1 MIEPQSNQNFESKF
15 ESYLLSSFKKI
26 PLQLQ
31 WRAFIIGLLFYIIYF
46 LIALFSGQFSI
57 ALWSRMQLVQIS
69 FSICII
75 VSFYLWEKFQLEF
88 TELIKGLEKIIDDSE
103 KYKELVDSTVVRF
116 KSPRSF
122 LFPIPLMI
130 ISGGYFYFGIYP
142 RLPDNFFPI
151 PALFHY
157 LALLF
162 SLFMLYLLGSKGFW
176 YLYTIAQL
184 YKDVS
189 QKSTV
194 PFFVLL
200 KQPFKKFCDFPFYIS
215 LYLFIIEVTVLPILV
230 YIIYFYNIK
239 IGGDLMILG
248 TLGLLLAVSFII
260 YLFFLMNS
268 SIRTSILKSKE
279 GRLVEVIS
287 QLEDCEKEIYEIK
300 KSELMTDK
308 INDLERLLS
317 YHAYLDRV
325 RREVKDVPEK
335 PSKFVRISELLVSI
349 LPTSLLVQNVKP
361 AIELIISWFSK

>member
-1 MIEPQSNQNFESKF
+1 MIEPQSNQNVESKF

-116 KSPRSF
+116 KSPRAL
-122 LFPIPLMI
+122 LFPIPLMV
-130 ISGGYFYFGIYP
+130 ISVGYFYFGIYP
-142 RLPDNFFPI
+142 RLPDNFFPTT
-151 PALFHY
+151 ALFHY

-176 YLYTIAQL
+176 YLYTVAQL

-189 QKSTV
+189 QKSTA

-200 KQPFKKFCDFPFYIS
+200 KPPFKKFCDFPFYVS

-230 YIIYFYNIK
+230 YIT
-239 IGGDLMILG
+239 
-248 TLGLLLAVSFII
+248 TL
-260 YLFFLMNS
+260 
-268 SIRTSILKSKE
+268 K
-279 GRLVEVIS
+279 LVGI
-287 QLEDCEKEIYEIK
+287 
-300 KSELMTDK
+300 
-308 INDLERLLS
+308 
-317 YHAYLDRV
+317 
-325 RREVKDVPEK
+325 
-335 PSKFVRISELLVSI
+335 
-349 LPTSLLVQNVKP
+349 
-361 AIELIISWFSK
+361 